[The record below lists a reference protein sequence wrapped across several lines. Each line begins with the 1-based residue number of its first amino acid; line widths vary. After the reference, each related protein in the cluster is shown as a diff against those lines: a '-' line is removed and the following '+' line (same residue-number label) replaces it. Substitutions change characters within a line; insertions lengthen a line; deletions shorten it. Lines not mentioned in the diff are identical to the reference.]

1 MSTES
6 LDDRAGKVQGQRPA
20 DARVALASPRIGS
33 APVPFSVLIV
43 SFSRHPSPS
52 LLLV

>member
-1 MSTES
+1 VSSEN
-6 LDDRAGKVQGQRPA
+6 LDDRAGKVQGQRPV
-20 DARVALASPRIGS
+20 DARVALASPRISS
-33 APVPFSVLIV
+33 APVPFYVLIV